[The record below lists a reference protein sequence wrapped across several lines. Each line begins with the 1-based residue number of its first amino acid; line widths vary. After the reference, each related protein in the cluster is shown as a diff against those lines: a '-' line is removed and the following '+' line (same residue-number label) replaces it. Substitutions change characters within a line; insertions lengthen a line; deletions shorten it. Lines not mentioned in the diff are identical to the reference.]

1 MTSPELAGM
10 IPSWINEEDNYA
22 HYTTNWGSVGVALDT
37 GEFIDCCFSLGR
49 NQGNKEI
56 TIHSYDGGM
65 AFRFTWY
72 STVVAELTTPN
83 YPYKSYQAKQSI
95 EIMDILNILHLDNNH
110 SVAAGL
116 VKRQVIITLLT
127 KFQLSRKERQ
137 GIGQLIA
144 ELRKP
149 IREQDIEQ
157 PEEIIRKPIITM
169 RTPIFIC

>member
-10 IPSWINEEDNYA
+10 TPSWIDEEDNYA
-22 HYTTNWGSVGVALDT
+22 HYTTNCGGVGVALDT
-37 GEFIDCCFSLGR
+37 GKFIDCCFGLGR
-49 NQGNKEI
+49 NHRNKEI

-65 AFRFTWY
+65 AFRFTWN
-72 STVVAELTTPN
+72 STVIAELTTPN
-83 YPYKSYQAKQSI
+83 YQYKSYQAKQSI
-95 EIMDILNILHLDNNH
+95 EIMDILNIIHLDNNH

-127 KFQLSRKERQ
+127 KFHLSKEERQ

-157 PEEIIRKPIITM
+157 HEEIIRKPIVTT